1 MSSNLVQAAK
11 EGNLSV
17 IKRIIYLGWIYP
29 RMVLSQFY
37 NKSHFGIRKNIAE
50 FVGIYNLEATD
61 DDGYTALHQ
70 AAIND
75 KPDCVEILL
84 RFGANIN
91 ATNICGETALHN
103 ASYLSRPN
111 CVWILC
117 KMGANVNVTNKF
129 NETPLHIASQCCCYK
144 CMKILLGAGADPS
157 SVLPFHRN
165 TAVRL
170 SYLLNRGSVGL
181 T

>member
-1 MSSNLVQAAK
+1 MSSGFIRAAK
-11 EGNLSV
+11 DGNLPV
-17 IKRIIYLGWIYP
+17 IKRIIYLGWIYS
-29 RMVLSQFY
+29 RMVLSRFY

-61 DDGYTALHQ
+61 DDGYTALHH
-70 AAIND
+70 ASIND

-84 RFGANIN
+84 KNGANIN

-111 CVWILC
+111 CLWILC

-129 NETPLHIASQCCCYK
+129 DETPLHIASQCSSHR
-144 CMKILLGAGADPS
+144 CMEVLLGAGADPS
-157 SVLPFHRN
+157 SALPSHRN
-165 TAVRL
+165 IAVRL
-170 SYLLNRGSVGL
+170 SYLLCRRN
-181 T
+181 